1 MQIVISEIIPGEGQI
16 FRIIDVHS
24 YAKPESRPD
33 PLVWFEK
40 IRKGQ
45 ATRMQK
51 QIFIARFRDN
61 YRKV

>member
-1 MQIVISEIIPGEGQI
+1 MQIVISEIIPGRGEM
-16 FRIIDVHS
+16 FRFIDVYS

-33 PLVWFEK
+33 PLTWFEK
-40 IRKGQ
+40 VRKGK

-51 QIFIARFRDN
+51 QIFMARFRDN